1 MIQSPLA
8 LSAVIAAAAAAA
20 FWLDRRFPPLGK
32 MGASLMAIVFGA
44 VLSNAGLVP
53 VSSVVYD
60 GILGVATSLAIAWL
74 LLSVDLR
81 DLKKA
86 GGKTV
91 AAFGVAVAGTV
102 LGAFV
107 AAAAYH
113 SRFGDDTWRLAAA
126 LTGTYSGGSLNF
138 ASVGRAVDLSGTLF
152 AGAVAADNL
161 ATGLW
166 LAATLTLPV
175 WLRRFFPPTRPPAS
189 PPASL
194 PEDTTGSA
202 LPSADGG
209 PGSGSGRSAL
219 ESGTRPRRARR
230 RLPPGSGSGR
240 LAPESEGP
248 HDGRA
253 HHPYFVREG
262 MSAVGTAGIFAAGLV
277 LVWASEWLGGRTGVP
292 AILWLTTLALL
303 LGHSPWCRRAPGAMQ
318 LGSVSLHFF
327 FVLIGILSRF
337 SEIAAVGPAVLFFTL
352 LVVGVHGVFVF
363 AAGKLL
369 RLDVGTLAV
378 ASQAAVGGPSSALAV
393 AVSRE
398 WRHLVLPGVAVGLLG
413 YAVGTYLGLAVGY
426 AVRAW

>member
-8 LSAVIAAAAAAA
+8 LAAVVAAAAAAA
-20 FWLDRRFPPLGK
+20 FWLDHRFPSLGK
-32 MGASLMAIVFGA
+32 VGASLMAIVFGA
-44 VLSNAGLVP
+44 VLSNTGLVP
-53 VSSVVYD
+53 ASSEVYE
-60 GILGVATSLAIAWL
+60 GILGVVTSLAIAWL

-86 GGKTV
+86 GAKTV
-91 AAFGVAVAGTV
+91 GAFAVAVAGTV

-107 AAAAYH
+107 AAVVYQ
-113 SRFGDDTWRLAAA
+113 SSFGEDTWRLAAA

-138 ASVGRAVDLSGTLF
+138 TSVGRAVELSGPLF

-166 LAATLTLPV
+166 LAATLTAPV
-175 WLRRFFPPTRPPAS
+175 WLRRFYPPAE
-189 PPASL
+189 ASA
-194 PEDTTGSA
+194 PRDAEA
-202 LPSADGG
+202 RNARAD
-209 PGSGSGRSAL
+209 
-219 ESGTRPRRARR
+219 
-230 RLPPGSGSGR
+230 
-240 LAPESEGP
+240 
-248 HDGRA
+248 
-253 HHPYFVREG
+253 HPYFVRER
-262 MSAVGTAGIFAAGLV
+262 MSAVGTANIFAAGLA
-277 LVWASEWLGGRTGVP
+277 LVWASEWLGGLAGVP

-303 LGHSPWCRRAPGAMQ
+303 LGHSPWYRSAPGAMQ

-363 AAGKLL
+363 GVGKLL
-369 RLDVGTLAV
+369 RLDIGTIAV

-413 YAVGTYLGLAVGY
+413 YAVGTYLGLGVGY
-426 AVRAW
+426 LVRGW

>member
-20 FWLDRRFPPLGK
+20 FWLDRRFPLLGK
-32 MGASLMAIVFGA
+32 VGASLMAIVFGA
-44 VLSNAGLVP
+44 VLSNAGVVP
-53 VSSVVYD
+53 ASSEVYD

-86 GGKTV
+86 GAKTA
-91 AAFGVAVAGTV
+91 AAFGVAVVGTV

-107 AAAAYH
+107 AAAVYE

-175 WLRRFFPPTRPPAS
+175 WLRRFFPPAM
-189 PPASL
+189 
-194 PEDTTGSA
+194 
-202 LPSADGG
+202 
-209 PGSGSGRSAL
+209 
-219 ESGTRPRRARR
+219 
-230 RLPPGSGSGR
+230 PPGESQVPAAR
-240 LAPESEGP
+240 APAREPQDARG
-248 HDGRA
+248 
-253 HHPYFVREG
+253 HHPYFVSER
-262 MSAVGTAGIFAAGLV
+262 MSAVGTANIFAAGLA
-277 LVWASEWLGGRTGVP
+277 LVWASEWLGGLAGVP
-292 AILWLTTLALL
+292 AILWLTTLALV
-303 LGHSPWCRRAPGAMQ
+303 LGHSPWYRQAPGAMQ

-369 RLDVGTLAV
+369 RLDVGTIAV

>member
-53 VSSVVYD
+53 ASSVVYD

-113 SRFGDDTWRLAAA
+113 SRFGDDAWRLAAA

-175 WLRRFFPPTRPPAS
+175 WLRRFFPPVRPPEGPSARLPTS
-189 PPASL
+189 PP
-194 PEDTTGSA
+194 EDATGSA
-202 LPSADGG
+202 RPAADGG
-209 PGSGSGRSAL
+209 PGSGSG
-219 ESGTRPRRARR
+219 
-230 RLPPGSGSGR
+230 SGSGR
-240 LAPESEGP
+240 AAPESEGP

-277 LVWASEWLGGRTGVP
+277 LVWASEWLGGSTGVP

-363 AAGKLL
+363 TAGKLL

-413 YAVGTYLGLAVGY
+413 YAVGTYLGLGVGY
-426 AVRAW
+426 AVRTW

>member
-44 VLSNAGLVP
+44 ALSNAGLVP
-53 VSSVVYD
+53 ASSVVYD

-113 SRFGDDTWRLAAA
+113 VRFGDDAWRLAAA

-175 WLRRFFPPTRPPAS
+175 WLRRFYPPARPPAS
-189 PPASL
+189 PP
-194 PEDTTGSA
+194 EDATGSA
-202 LPSADGG
+202 PSSANGCGG
-209 PGSGSGRSAL
+209 R
-219 ESGTRPRRARR
+219 E
-230 RLPPGSGSGR
+230 
-240 LAPESEGP
+240 APESEGP

-303 LGHSPWCRRAPGAMQ
+303 VGHSPWCRRAPGAMQ

-352 LVVGVHGVFVF
+352 LVVSVHGVFVF
-363 AAGKLL
+363 AVGKLL

-413 YAVGTYLGLAVGY
+413 YAVGTYLGLGVGY